1 MHPELFRISADNGV
15 AVNTSFGTQ
24 FPAHATK
31 GDIFVRVDVLPNRV
45 FKFYNKKWVD
55 INKEQSDT
63 YLLDDQYIQF
73 LLDKVQSGEYDV
85 ELLTENE
92 KSQIEALL
100 SK

>member
-1 MHPELFRISADNGV
+1 MI
-15 AVNTSFGTQ
+15 
-24 FPAHATK
+24 
-31 GDIFVRVDVLPNRV
+31 